1 MLSAETLREL
11 FEAGRPYAVYLE
23 TGSPDQRANLKR
35 VYDGASLTAAQAA
48 LVGGFVRRMP
58 VLVISGMW
66 CGDCVN
72 QCPLIARIAEANPK
86 AIDLRFVD
94 RDEHRALSDA
104 VKICGGNRVPTVIW
118 MAEDF
123 EFVHLLGDRTLSRYR
138 AIAATQ
144 LGPACPVP
152 GAGVDADE
160 RQAVIQDWIN
170 EFERVHL
177 ILRTSGRLRQKHED

>member
-1 MLSAETLREL
+1 MLSAQVLQKH
-11 FEAGRPYAVYLE
+11 FEAGRAYAEYVE
-23 TGSPDQRANLKR
+23 TGSPDQRANFKR
-35 VYDGASLTAAQAA
+35 VYDGASITPPQSA
-48 LVGGFVRRMP
+48 LLAGFVRRMP

-72 QCPLIARIAEANPK
+72 QCPLLARIAEANPRS
-86 AIDLRFVD
+86 IDLRFVD

-104 VKICGGNRVPTVIW
+104 VRICGGNRVPTAIW

-123 EFVHLLGDRTLSRYR
+123 EFVHLLGDRTLARYR

-144 LGPACPVP
+144 LGPACPLP
-152 GAGVDADE
+152 GAAADADE
-160 RQAVIQDWIN
+160 RRAVVQDWVN

-177 ILRTSGRLRQKHED
+177 ILRTSGRLRQKHND